1 MSEAKEKAY
10 CPRHKR
16 PTIAAYIRSI
26 ATLQKTAFNALRLP
40 TRSIKCSFS
49 YIATKRYT
57 ASAKTP
63 TIAIT
68 ANGFK

>member
-10 CPRHKR
+10 CLRLKR

-26 ATLQKTAFNALRLP
+26 ATLQKTACNVLRIT
-40 TRSIKCSFS
+40 TRSITCIFS
-49 YIATKRYT
+49 YTATKRNT